1 LHGRNKEREG
11 NLKLECGCCAHCRGA
26 NKVILNR
33 QRLLGE
39 GDQEVAKRYGR
50 NEPLWVATHKH
61 MEATLGISLYSHLYL
76 KLAKMLCVSYYLLCF
91 HFNKIG
97 EQEGETG
104 AARKLGGGD
113 MAQTMYTHVSK
124 CKNNKEKKEAAV
136 TIGSQE
142 KQQFPKVKAQKCE
155 YIQSSFKNI

>member
-76 KLAKMLCVSYYLLCF
+76 KLAKMLSFLLSPMFSLQQNWRTRGQNWFCL
-91 HFNKIG
+91 
-97 EQEGETG
+97 EGEG
-104 AARKLGGGD
+104 AEWGGD
-113 MAQTMYTHVSK
+113 PNNVYTHV
-124 CKNNKEKKEAAV
+124 CKYKDDKIKE
-136 TIGSQE
+136 
-142 KQQFPKVKAQKCE
+142 
-155 YIQSSFKNI
+155 SSHGRTY